1 VTVYTAVQAVGADP
15 IHWWVDTSVRAIGT
29 IGNANELAAY
39 AVIAFAFCGGAS
51 GLRGRARQLAGG
63 GLVAAITFVVL
74 ESESRS
80 GLLALGIAVAGL
92 PVAAVAQRQ
101 PVADVARQL
110 LVVLGGVLTGF
121 VLSLVT
127 GGAGGTA
134 ARVETGLA
142 QSETANSTRIEMW
155 KGTVST
161 IEASPLWG
169 FGPDGLHL
177 AFPIH
182 RPADLHGAFSDYD
195 MTVQSS
201 HNLLLDTA
209 AATGMVGLAIFL
221 GFLACTGYLTV
232 RSDLRREST
241 ATVYMWSGLAG
252 YGALTLVNPVSLA
265 AQAAFFVLLGVL
277 AGRAEAAMAAQ
288 APLRRWIGPGLRF
301 ALATPLAVGL
311 IAVAAAMPIADSL
324 ADRGWTAYA
333 REDFDRSA
341 QLYGDASRW
350 LPFER
355 SYARREAASWLAAG
369 ALSDPPSLWKA
380 ESAYE
385 RFDDRYG
392 MAAGEAI
399 GLATA
404 RIGLGEPPQDVLPVI
419 DRALRLNPHGVFM
432 RDYVARLRLAAT
444 AGGTLHFA
452 RKDRWVYV
460 EISQVANR

>member
-1 VTVYTAVQAVGADP
+1 
-15 IHWWVDTSVRAIGT
+15 
-29 IGNANELAAY
+29 
-39 AVIAFAFCGGAS
+39 
-51 GLRGRARQLAGG
+51 
-63 GLVAAITFVVL
+63 
-74 ESESRS
+74 
-80 GLLALGIAVAGL
+80 
-92 PVAAVAQRQ
+92 
-101 PVADVARQL
+101 
-110 LVVLGGVLTGF
+110 
-121 VLSLVT
+121 
-127 GGAGGTA
+127 
-134 ARVETGLA
+134 
-142 QSETANSTRIEMW
+142 
-155 KGTVST
+155 
-161 IEASPLWG
+161 
-169 FGPDGLHL
+169 
-177 AFPIH
+177 
-182 RPADLHGAFSDYD
+182 
-195 MTVQSS
+195 
-201 HNLLLDTA
+201 
-209 AATGMVGLAIFL
+209 
-221 GFLACTGYLTV
+221 
-232 RSDLRREST
+232 
-241 ATVYMWSGLAG
+241 
-252 YGALTLVNPVSLA
+252 
-265 AQAAFFVLLGVL
+265 VLLGVL

-288 APLRRWIGPGLRF
+288 APVRRWIGPGLRF

-380 ESAYE
+380 ESAYT
-385 RFDDRYG
+385 RFDDRFG